1 MVSIILRYNDLFKYD
16 SPTEL
21 RSWKTRTGFIHS
33 FIQYLLSTMYLKY
46 HILCYMLERKDDK
59 IDTVPSLIELT
70 LYWERQIK
78 RY

>member
-33 FIQYLLSTMYLKY
+33 FIQYLLSIYYEPGTSQGTVDTEINKKDKILARIYLKF
-46 HILCYMLERKDDK
+46 
-59 IDTVPSLIELT
+59 
-70 LYWERQIK
+70 
-78 RY
+78 